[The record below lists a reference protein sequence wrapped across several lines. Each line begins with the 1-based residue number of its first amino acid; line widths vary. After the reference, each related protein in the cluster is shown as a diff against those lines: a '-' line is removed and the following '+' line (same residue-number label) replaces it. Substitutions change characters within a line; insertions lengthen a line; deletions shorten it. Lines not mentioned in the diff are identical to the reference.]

1 MPMWDNFGDQIER
14 LQTAAAVA
22 ATSDRLIFQR
32 AGFTF
37 GYSSVLTDVPYML
50 AWLFSA
56 SGVNVSPTAST
67 TSKDAFPTFN
77 GLTALEVQVTSS
89 ITQASGTE
97 PSFDFHNETDNASI
111 IDGTTTASAVL
122 TIANTTTRISDD
134 TLTTPGVSSPKN
146 IGFFCVTAPSGGGI
160 GSTWGN
166 LFFTM

>member
-1 MPMWDNFGDQIER
+1 MWDNFGDQIAR

-67 TSKDAFPTFN
+67 TSKDALPTPF
-77 GLTALEVQVTSS
+77 GITAIELTVTSS
-89 ITQASGTE
+89 VTQASGTE
-97 PSFDFHNETDNASI
+97 PSFDFHNETDNVSLV
-111 IDGTTTASAVL
+111 DGTTTASAVL
-122 TIANTTTRISDD
+122 TIANTTTRITD
-134 TLTTPGVSSPKN
+134 TEPGSPSVSSPKN
-146 IGFFCVTAPSGGGI
+146 VGFFCVTAPSGGAI
-160 GSTWGN
+160 GSTWGQL
-166 LFFTM
+166 LFTS